1 MTEKQLERVL
11 TVALIL
17 VFALHLIAVPF
28 GNVYLKG
35 WTLDLERRPNIIWV
49 LVIAA
54 LSIALALL
62 FSFMGKSFHEALQ
75 RAPTDV
81 RNSLRP
87 AIWSCIALTVFLSS
101 EALFVLATLSA
112 NTYRATR
119 LPILI
124 AMVVALVAVAITTR
138 LFTRRLKN
146 ENLKQAWF
154 QLVHRS

>member
-1 MTEKQLERVL
+1 MTEKRLERML
-11 TVALIL
+11 TVAVIL
-17 VFALHLIAVPF
+17 LFALHLLVVPF

-35 WTLDLERRPNIIWV
+35 WTLDLERRPNLVWV

-54 LSIALALL
+54 LSTALAVL
-62 FSFMGKSFHEALQ
+62 FSLMGKSFHEALQ
-75 RAPTDV
+75 RAATNV
-81 RNSLRP
+81 RDSLRP
-87 AIWSCIALTVFLSS
+87 AIWSCIELTVFLSF

-112 NTYRATR
+112 TTYRATR

-124 AMVVALVAVAITTR
+124 AMVVALVAVAITTT

-154 QLVHRS
+154 QLVDVS